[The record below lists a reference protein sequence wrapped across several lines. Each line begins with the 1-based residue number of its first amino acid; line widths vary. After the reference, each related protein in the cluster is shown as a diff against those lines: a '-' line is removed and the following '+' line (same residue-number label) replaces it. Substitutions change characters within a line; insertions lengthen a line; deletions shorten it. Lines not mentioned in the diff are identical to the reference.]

1 MALKQ
6 HTAFEHARA
15 EKRIAPVYVR
25 SDGRVMDG
33 HEADRFAKQR
43 IRSWPTNQLMLEGT
57 SVKGLML
64 RPDRHEEMIGI
75 EVFRC
80 EPTKS

>member
-1 MALKQ
+1 
-6 HTAFEHARA
+6 
-15 EKRIAPVYVR
+15 
-25 SDGRVMDG
+25 MDG
-33 HEADRFAKQR
+33 HEADWFAKQR